1 MRSTTQQST
10 HDSPPSAGP
19 GVGASGTARGGNV
32 TDIIAIA
39 RRRLSHYAQDT
50 RYHEKYDANY
60 LEENSPQYADT
71 TSARDSRHDRPG
83 TSVATDSHLD
93 PLT

>member
-1 MRSTTQQST
+1 MRTTHSSQHGTQ
-10 HDSPPSAGP
+10 PAPGP

-39 RRRLSHYAQDT
+39 RCRLSHYAQDT